1 VAGAVQVADASK
13 PGGGWPRPVAD
24 GNEGEPVRQSRFESR
39 VAVVTGG
46 SNGIGRAITEA
57 LAGEGARVV
66 ICDLADSRYFAANPD
81 VVTVSG
87 DVAEHGLADRV
98 IAEAVTRWG
107 RVDILVNDAASYPDG
122 TLLEMPPDAWDRVFR
137 VNVTGA
143 FMMMQAFARHC
154 VSETGAVGAARAA
167 PGGEA
172 GLETAGQPAGAVVNI
187 STGSARNP
195 RPGGAAYSAS
205 KAAVETMSKVF
216 AMELGRHR
224 IRVNVVAPG
233 YIDVREWSD
242 AYPDRAPDD
251 LRATLVRSI
260 PLGRAGDPRDIAE
273 AVLFLASDAAA
284 NITGTV
290 LEVDG
295 GSNAGRYM
303 LAARDGTGHANDR
316 G

>member
-1 VAGAVQVADASK
+1 M
-13 PGGGWPRPVAD
+13 
-24 GNEGEPVRQSRFESR
+24 RQSRFDGR

-57 LAGEGARVV
+57 LTGEGARVV
-66 ICDLADSRYFAANPD
+66 ICDLANSGYFAGNPA
-81 VVTVSG
+81 VVTVTG

-98 IAEAVTRWG
+98 LGEAVSRWG
-107 RVDILVNDAASYPDG
+107 RADVLVNDAASYPDG
-122 TLLEMPPDAWDRVFR
+122 TLLEMPADSWDRVFR

-143 FMMMQAFARHC
+143 FMMTQAFARYR
-154 VSETGAVGAARAA
+154 VGQAASGAADAG
-167 PGGEA
+167 PGA
-172 GLETAGQPAGAVVNI
+172 AVVSI

-216 AMELGRHR
+216 AMELGPHG
-224 IRVNVVAPG
+224 IRVNVVSPG

-242 AYPDRAPDD
+242 AYPDRAPDE
-251 LRATLVRSI
+251 LRAALVRSI

-295 GSNAGRYM
+295 GSNAGRYS
-303 LAARDGTGHANDR
+303 LAAHGAGRGNDR

>member
-1 VAGAVQVADASK
+1 V
-13 PGGGWPRPVAD
+13 P
-24 GNEGEPVRQSRFESR
+24 QSRFDGR

-46 SNGIGRAITEA
+46 SNGIGRAITKA
-57 LAGEGARVV
+57 LADEGARVLV
-66 ICDLADSRYFAANPD
+66 CDLADSGYFSGHQH
-81 VVTVSG
+81 VVTVTG

-98 IAEAVTRWG
+98 LAEAVSRWG
-107 RVDILVNDAASYPDG
+107 RADVLVNDAASYPDG
-122 TLLEMPPDAWDRVFR
+122 SLLEMPADAWDRVFR

-143 FMMMQAFARHC
+143 FMMMQAFARYR
-154 VSETGAVGAARAA
+154 VGQAAAPAAAGAAGDGE
-167 PGGEA
+167 PGA
-172 GLETAGQPAGAVVNI
+172 AVVNI

-216 AMELGRHR
+216 AMELGAHG

-242 AYPDRAPDD
+242 AYPNRAPDE
-251 LRATLVRSI
+251 LRAALVRSI

-295 GSNAGRYM
+295 GSNAGRYS
-303 LAARDGTGHANDR
+303 LTAHAGRSNDR

>member
-1 VAGAVQVADASK
+1 M
-13 PGGGWPRPVAD
+13 P
-24 GNEGEPVRQSRFESR
+24 QSRFDGR

-46 SNGIGRAITEA
+46 SNGIGRAITKA
-57 LAGEGARVV
+57 LADEGARVLV
-66 ICDLADSRYFAANPD
+66 CDLADSGYFSGHQH
-81 VVTVSG
+81 VVTVTG

-98 IAEAVTRWG
+98 LAEAVSRWG
-107 RVDILVNDAASYPDG
+107 RADVLVNDAASYPDG
-122 TLLEMPPDAWDRVFR
+122 SLLEMPADAWDRVFR

-143 FMMMQAFARHC
+143 FMMMQAFARYC
-154 VSETGAVGAARAA
+154 VGQAAAGDGEPGA
-167 PGGEA
+167 
-172 GLETAGQPAGAVVNI
+172 AVVNI

-216 AMELGRHR
+216 AMELGAHG

-242 AYPDRAPDD
+242 AYPNRAPDE
-251 LRATLVRSI
+251 LRAALVRSI

-273 AVLFLASDAAA
+273 AVLFLASEAAA

-295 GSNAGRYM
+295 GSNAGRYS
-303 LAARDGTGHANDR
+303 LTAHAGRSNDR

>member
-1 VAGAVQVADASK
+1 M
-13 PGGGWPRPVAD
+13 
-24 GNEGEPVRQSRFESR
+24 RQSRFEGR

-57 LAGEGARVV
+57 LTGEGARVM
-66 ICDLADSRYFAANPD
+66 ICDLADSGYFAGSPD
-81 VVTVSG
+81 VVMITG
-87 DVAEHGLADRV
+87 DVAQHGLADRV

-107 RVDILVNDAASYPDG
+107 RVDVLVNDAASYPDG
-122 TLLEMPPDAWDRVFR
+122 TLLEMLPDAWDRVFR

-143 FMMMQAFARHC
+143 FMMMQSFARHWA
-154 VSETGAVGAARAA
+154 SQAG
-167 PGGEA
+167 PGRG
-172 GLETAGQPAGAVVNI
+172 TGAVVNI

-216 AMELGRHR
+216 AMELGPHG

-251 LRATLVRSI
+251 LRAALVRSI

-295 GSNAGRYM
+295 GSNAGRYT
-303 LAARDGTGHANDR
+303 LAAHVGTGDANDR